1 MNCGWML
8 RTEQPTEPADPI
20 AKFKFS
26 ILWNTVAGWM
36 WMAYGEIGGTLP
48 EIALLI
54 SLLNH

>member
-1 MNCGWML
+1 ML